1 MPFFDRLQQE
11 TDAARQHVLSAP
23 VIPAVLEGRFDIEG
37 YRYFLEQAF
46 HHVRH
51 TVPLMMACGARLP
64 ARLEHVRKALV
75 EYIEEEYGHDEWI
88 LNDIEVTG
96 GDKETVRN
104 NTPCLGIELMVAFL
118 YDQINRGNPAAFFG
132 MVMVLEGTS
141 IKLATQMGR
150 IVQTKLDLPEQ
161 AFSYLFS
168 HGHLDLDHFQ
178 FFESLMNA
186 IDDPQDQKDIIHAA
200 NVVYRLYG
208 DMLRSIPVLPAH
220 AGDLHHA
227 AA

>member
-1 MPFFDRLQQE
+1 MSFFDILQKE
-11 TDAARQHVLSAP
+11 TELARQHVLSAP
-23 VIPAVLEGRFDIEG
+23 VIPAVIEGRFDLAG

-64 ARLEHVRKALV
+64 TRLEHVRKALV

-88 LNDIEVTG
+88 LNDIEVSG
-96 GDKETVRN
+96 GDKAQVQT
-104 NTPCLGIELMVAFL
+104 NTPSLPIELMVAFL
-118 YDQINRGNPAAFFG
+118 YDQINRGNPMAFFG

-150 IVQTKLDLPEQ
+150 IVQTRLSLPDK

-168 HGHLDLDHFQ
+168 HGHLDLDHFK
-178 FFESLMNA
+178 FFETLMNG
-186 IDDPQDQKDIIHAA
+186 IDDPEDQRAIIHSA
-200 NVVYRLYG
+200 NVVYQLYG
-208 DMLRSIPVLPAH
+208 DMLRTIPLLQQATGEVQ
-220 AGDLHHA
+220 HA